1 MIEKLFVL
9 SLDEHPGELMVMN
22 DRDTRRS
29 AFYKWSLIS
38 HSMFLLF
45 TKRKK
50 RAQVEARDERNAE
63 RQVDRER
70 LNGMW
75 INTETKSMLV

>member
-1 MIEKLFVL
+1 
-9 SLDEHPGELMVMN
+9 
-22 DRDTRRS
+22 
-29 AFYKWSLIS
+29 
-38 HSMFLLF
+38 MFLLF

-75 INTETKSMLV
+75 INTETKSMLVQDLIEDMSFDLYIKKRGYGL